1 MEDNSGPVSW
11 QWQCGHVSAGTTGP
25 LATGAHVVLISG
37 ALHWIITII
46 TRGLQGYSI
55 VTASWQHCYS
65 LVTTCQCSGA
75 VMQSVTPWPV
85 TRSHLYIWTPDGGG
99 GDWGR
104 KKSQP
109 PRNSGLEVASWI
121 VLVRTF
127 KMDFNTDREWWCDV
141 MRCGVE
147 AVENIFIGSI
157 NSKFCFHPKFSQVP
171 LCSTHCFIFHGS
183 TICVYKRLVNMV
195 GKQELAIW

>member
-1 MEDNSGPVSW
+1 MEDNSGPVS
-11 QWQCGHVSAGTTGP
+11 WQCGHVSAGTTGP

-75 VMQSVTPWPV
+75 VMQSVTSWHAHICTSGLQMEAGV
-85 TRSHLYIWTPDGGG
+85 SAS
-99 GDWGR
+99 GR
-104 KKSQP
+104 KVNHLWRCP
-109 PRNSGLEVASWI
+109 
-121 VLVRTF
+121 LV
-127 KMDFNTDREWWCDV
+127 MDRVGANIQNGFQHRQRV
-141 MRCGVE
+141 MMWCGVE

-157 NSKFCFHPKFSQVP
+157 NLKFCFHPFPFVQPIVSYFMEAQSV
-171 LCSTHCFIFHGS
+171 CT
-183 TICVYKRLVNMV
+183 RD
-195 GKQELAIW
+195 

>member
-75 VMQSVTPWPV
+75 VMQSVTPWHAHIC
-85 TRSHLYIWTPDGGG
+85 T
-99 GDWGR
+99 
-104 KKSQP
+104 
-109 PRNSGLEVASWI
+109 SGLQMEAGVITSGRRVNHLWRCP
-121 VLVRTF
+121 LL
-127 KMDFNTDREWWCDV
+127 MDRVGANIQNGFQHRQRV
-141 MRCGVE
+141 MMWCGVE

-157 NSKFCFHPKFSQVP
+157 NLKFCFHPKFSQVP

>member
-25 LATGAHVVLISG
+25 RATGAHVVLISG

-99 GDWGR
+99 GECIR

-109 PRNSGLEVASWI
+109 PLEMSSRHGSCWCEHSKWI
-121 VLVRTF
+121 STQTES
-127 KMDFNTDREWWCDV
+127 DDV
-141 MRCGVE
+141 MWCG
-147 AVENIFIGSI
+147 GCGKYLYWI
-157 NSKFCFHPKFSQVP
+157 N
-171 LCSTHCFIFHGS
+171 
-183 TICVYKRLVNMV
+183 
-195 GKQELAIW
+195 

>member
-1 MEDNSGPVSW
+1 MEDNSAPVSW

-75 VMQSVTPWPV
+75 VMQSVTRDTLTSV
-85 TRSHLYIWTPDGGG
+85 HLDSRWRRGWLHQEEKSTTS
-99 GDWGR
+99 GDVL
-104 KKSQP
+104 S
-109 PRNSGLEVASWI
+109 SWI

-141 MRCGVE
+141 VW
-147 AVENIFIGSI
+147 
-157 NSKFCFHPKFSQVP
+157 
-171 LCSTHCFIFHGS
+171 
-183 TICVYKRLVNMV
+183 RLW
-195 GKQELAIW
+195 KISLLDQLI

>member
-11 QWQCGHVSAGTTGP
+11 QWQCGHVSAGTTGQWCP
-25 LATGAHVVLISG
+25 CGAHQRS
-37 ALHWIITII
+37 ITLNYHNHNERI
-46 TRGLQGYSI
+46 TGL
-55 VTASWQHCYS
+55 QHCYS
-65 LVTTCQCSGA
+65 LVTTLLQPRDNMPVFRSSHA
-75 VMQSVTPWPV
+75 ERDTV
-85 TRSHLYIWTPDGGG
+85 TRDTLTSVHLDSRWRRGWLHQEEESTTS
-99 GDWGR
+99 GDV
-104 KKSQP
+104 
-109 PRNSGLEVASWI
+109 LASWI

-157 NSKFCFHPKFSQVP
+157 NLKFCFHPKFSQVP